1 MTGLSDTRSI
11 CFCNKLYLFLSLW
24 IKKRYMKFHW
34 IDVRGNLFSLW
45 IKWEYFNLKKKPT
58 SEKEL
63 ALSIYSKM
71 ILKFYQA

>member
-1 MTGLSDTRSI
+1 
-11 CFCNKLYLFLSLW
+11 
-24 IKKRYMKFHW
+24 MKFHW

-71 ILKFYQA
+71 ILKFYQASNYLLFTKLYADKMLQ